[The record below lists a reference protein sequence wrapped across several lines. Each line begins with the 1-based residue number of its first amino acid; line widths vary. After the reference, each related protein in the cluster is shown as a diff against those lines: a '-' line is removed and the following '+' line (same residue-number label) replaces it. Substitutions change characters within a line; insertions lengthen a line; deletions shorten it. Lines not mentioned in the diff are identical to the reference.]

1 MTNDPPART
10 PADQGGQP
18 PPASKSLIER
28 VLAPIA
34 DVRRGEAAGALLL
47 MVTMFLILSAYYL
60 LKTAREIFI
69 LSEGGAEVKSYSSAG
84 QAILLL
90 VLVPLYGAFASRV
103 GRVQLTQWVTLF
115 FVLHI
120 FLFMAALRAGLHIGI
135 PYFLWVG
142 IFNLMVIAQ
151 FWAFAND
158 IYTPE
163 QGKRL
168 FPLIGVGSSLG
179 AWIGSVRAGQLVGTM
194 GPSRLLIGAAGT
206 LVICAL
212 LPRVIDRIT
221 RRGRE
226 GETTPSRAAAPATA
240 DGPPIG
246 GPNGFAMI
254 FGNRYLLLIAL
265 LTILLNVVNT
275 SGEYLF
281 SRYVVDTANATYGTG
296 AHAAAAREQ
305 FIGGVYSRLFS
316 TVNLLGFLLQMFV
329 VSRLFAWL
337 GIGGSLFVHPVVAF
351 SGYLMMLRAPS
362 IQTMGWLKVLDNSID
377 YSLGNTTKQ
386 ALWLPTSR
394 EAKYKAKQAVDS
406 FFVRAG
412 DVIQAGLVF
421 LGERL
426 AFAVPAFAA
435 INLVLVG
442 LWLAVVVAL
451 NGFLRP
457 AKTGEAD
464 RLQTARGI

>member
-1 MTNDPPART
+1 VTNDPPARAT
-10 PADQGGQP
+10 SSNGTP
-18 PPASKSLIER
+18 PPTQKSLIER
-28 VLAPIA
+28 LLAPIA
-34 DVRRGEAAGALLL
+34 DVRRGEAASALLL
-47 MVTMFLILSAYYL
+47 MVTMFLILSAYYM

-84 QAILLL
+84 QALLLL

-103 GRVQLTQWVTLF
+103 GRVKLTQWVTLF

-120 FLFMAALRAGLHIGI
+120 VLFVMALRAGLHVGI

-158 IYTPE
+158 IYTPD

-179 AWIGSVRAGQLVGTM
+179 AWVGSLRAGQLVETM
-194 GPSRLLIGAAGT
+194 GPPRLLMTAAGT

-212 LPRVIDRIT
+212 LPRVIDRVSH
-221 RRGRE
+221 RG
-226 GETTPSRAAAPATA
+226 PVSAPAAAPAKVA
-240 DGPPIG
+240 DTTPIG
-246 GPNGFAMI
+246 GANGFAMI
-254 FGNRYLLLIAL
+254 FGSRYLLLIAI
-265 LTILLNVVNT
+265 LTMLLNVVNT

-281 SRYVVDTANATYGTG
+281 GRYVVETANTTLGTG
-296 AHAAAAREQ
+296 PDAEAAREQ
-305 FIGGVYSRLFS
+305 YIGSVYSRLFS

-351 SGYLMMLRAPS
+351 TGYLMMLRAPS

-412 DVIQAGLVF
+412 DVLQAGLVF
-421 LGERL
+421 VGERL
-426 AFAVPAFAA
+426 AFAVPAFAT
-435 INLVLVG
+435 INLALVG

-457 AKTGEAD
+457 AKAD
-464 RLQTARGI
+464 RADTVQAAT